1 MGIINNTHGRSST
14 VCLLLLLPAASL
26 GSLFLAWRLLA
37 VLDFMYP
44 AVYETADLGAHIK
57 KYAPLNRYRDGFEL
71 TTREEHQRLF
81 GDIAEAIRD
90 SGNGLGSLVYKD
102 PDGKTL
108 GVLLRPAEII
118 HLTDVAKL
126 VRTLERAGIAA
137 VFVLVAVLI
146 TVRRQRIL
154 LPSPVRL
161 FALAAG
167 SVFVISMGII
177 VAGPVDVFYGLH
189 RRIFPSDNQ
198 WFFYY
203 EESLMST
210 LMKAPDLFGYIAVI
224 LVALTLLFFGLIL
237 WSTSLLGSSR
247 GVSFRSVR

>member
-1 MGIINNTHGRSST
+1 MGIISNIRGRPST
-14 VCLLLLLPAASL
+14 VCLLLLLPAAGL

-37 VLDFMYP
+37 VFDFMYP
-44 AVYETADLGAHIK
+44 AIYETADIGAHIE

-71 TTREEHQRLF
+71 TTRNEHQRLF
-81 GDIAEAIRD
+81 GDISVAIRD
-90 SGNGLGSLVYKD
+90 SGNGLGSLVYED

-126 VRTLERAGIAA
+126 VGILEQAGLAA

-146 TVRRQRIL
+146 IIRRQRIL
-154 LPSPVRL
+154 LPPPVRL

-167 SVFVISMGII
+167 SVFVISIGVII
-177 VAGPVDVFYGLH
+177 AGPVDVFYGLH

-198 WFFYY
+198 WFFFY

-224 LVALTLLFFGLIL
+224 LMALTLLFFWLIL
-237 WSTSLLGSSR
+237 WSTSLLGPNR
-247 GVSFRSVR
+247 ERQFP